1 MSELQPQQAM
11 EVVAQPDH
19 GLLRDLVHAT
29 YWIDDGL
36 QAYMREHAGL
46 SLPRAQ
52 SMMMVYLTEGID
64 RPADLAVRLRVSK
77 QAVQQGLKELIG
89 KDMVTIEPD
98 PANGRQKLVRLTEH
112 GRRLRNIAQQGLTSL
127 EAELTRRIG
136 AGRVAALRAA
146 LEANWGTVPG
156 EERT

>member
-1 MSELQPQQAM
+1 MSELQHQQAM
-11 EVVAQPDH
+11 AVVEQPDH

-77 QAVQQGLKELIG
+77 QAVQQGLKELIS

-98 PANGRQKLVRLTEH
+98 PANGRQKLVRVTEH
-112 GRRLRNIAQQGLTSL
+112 GRRLRNIAQQGLTSR
-127 EAELTRRIG
+127 EAELTRRSG